1 MNSIELASVTRVVLF
16 APCAVTR
23 FVITISFS
31 GFPLEVCVLYQ
42 YTHQWAWTL
51 FRFSHFPHHAA
62 SRNIVRIGNFQN
74 AKKAIRWSNPLAL

>member
-23 FVITISFS
+23 FVITICPRELPF
-31 GFPLEVCVLYQ
+31 EVCVHYQ
-42 YTHQWAWTL
+42 YTHEWYWTL
-51 FRFSHFPHHAA
+51 FRFSHFPPHAA

-74 AKKAIRWSNPLAL
+74 AQKAISLSNPLAL